1 MLTADYLFLF
11 ALAFVAA
18 CSLWFAPRIR
28 SDRIA
33 MQWGFDGKPTWYAPK
48 QIGIWAVPAVM
59 LVVRLFIWAAMTW
72 LPARV
77 HWPEFGIALL
87 SVIAAGVHVF
97 ILTRAAKAS

>member
-1 MLTADYLFLF
+1 MLTADYLFLA
-11 ALAFVAA
+11 ALVFVIA
-18 CSLWFAPRIR
+18 CSLYFAPRIR

-33 MQWGFDGKPTWYAPK
+33 MQWGLDGKPTWYAPK

-77 HWPEFGIALL
+77 HWPELGIVLL
-87 SVIAAGVHVF
+87 SVLAAGVHVF
-97 ILTRAAKAS
+97 VLTRAAKAS